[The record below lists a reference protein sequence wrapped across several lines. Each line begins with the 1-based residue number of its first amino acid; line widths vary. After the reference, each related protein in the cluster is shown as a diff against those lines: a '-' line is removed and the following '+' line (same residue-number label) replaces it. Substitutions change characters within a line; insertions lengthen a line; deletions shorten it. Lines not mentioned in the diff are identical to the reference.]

1 MSEIEF
7 NSTEIP
13 ARAKT
18 GRTPM
23 PNPFREVFPSDD
35 KALTFTVPFAEDS
48 TEVRRLVRQ
57 AREAAKDVDRS
68 PQVKITETENKGEV
82 ETTLTVWTVAR
93 ITRKPKDETAE
104 TE

>member
-1 MSEIEF
+1 MSEIKF

-23 PNPFREVFPSDD
+23 PNPFREVFPSDE
-35 KALTFTVPFAEDS
+35 KALSFTVPFAEDS

-68 PQVKITETENKGEV
+68 PQVKITETENKGKV

-93 ITRKPKDETAE
+93 ITRNPKDESAE

>member
-23 PNPFREVFPSDD
+23 PNPFREVFPSDE
-35 KALTFTVPFAEDS
+35 KALSFTVPFAEDS

-68 PQVKITETENKGEV
+68 PQVKITETENKGKV

-93 ITRKPKDETAE
+93 ITRNPKDESAE

>member
-1 MSEIEF
+1 MTEITF
-7 NSTEIP
+7 QTAEIP

-23 PNPFREVFPSDD
+23 ANPFREAFPSDE
-35 KALTFTVPFAEDS
+35 KALTFTVAFPEDS
-48 TEVRRLVRQ
+48 TEVRRLIRQ

-68 PQVKITETENKGEV
+68 PQVKVTESKDSKGKV

-93 ITRKPKDETAE
+93 IVRKSKDEE
-104 TE
+104 QE

>member
-1 MSEIEF
+1 MSEIKF
-7 NSTEIP
+7 NSTDIP

-35 KALTFTVPFAEDS
+35 KALTFTVEFPEDS
-48 TEVRRLVRQ
+48 TEVRRLIRQ

-68 PQVKITETENKGEV
+68 PQVKVSEV
-82 ETTLTVWTVAR
+82 EGKGGKVQTTLTVWTIAR
-93 ITRKPKDETAE
+93 ITRKPKDSEQE
-104 TE
+104 